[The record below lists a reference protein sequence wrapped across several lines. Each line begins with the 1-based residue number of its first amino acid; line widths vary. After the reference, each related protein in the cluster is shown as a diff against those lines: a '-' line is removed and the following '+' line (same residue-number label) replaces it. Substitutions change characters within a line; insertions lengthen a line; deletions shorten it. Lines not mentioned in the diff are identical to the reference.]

1 MSDSKVFHSITDL
14 GEELPGLTRRI
25 EAGLAEKPTG
35 IVGFD
40 GFIDTFIR
48 LEKPSTMAELGP
60 KIAAAS
66 GIAASYPAQHLGDK
80 FGGNGPLFASA
91 MHGIHSGAINL
102 TYIGAMGRDGILP
115 IYRDALESKTTK
127 LYSLADPAHSDCL
140 EFDDGK
146 VMLSDLRSCAEITWE
161 RLLEC
166 VGEET
171 LDQLLSESQFIGA
184 VNWGKLLNV
193 GEIWGNL
200 AARFERLGVPPKTI
214 PFFMDLAEFE
224 QRPRGDIDQLLQLL
238 PAITAQCHTLLSFN
252 LKEAWQMADVFGG
265 EFSGKREP
273 ESVAE
278 LATFLKAKID
288 VDRIIIH
295 PNNGAACASDQGTVY
310 LPGPTC
316 QKPLISTGAGDAFGA
331 GCLSGALLGLSD
343 VGILLC
349 GVCASGH
356 FVRSGES
363 PAFKQIVKLIEMWR
377 EGSLP
382 ERL

>member
-1 MSDSKVFHSITDL
+1 MSDLKVFHTINDL
-14 GEELPGLTRRI
+14 GEELSGLIRQI
-25 EAGLAEKPTG
+25 GAGLAERPNG

-66 GIAASYPAQHLGDK
+66 GIAASYPVQHLGDK

-91 MHGIHSGAINL
+91 MHGIHNGQIDL

-166 VGEET
+166 VGEAT
-171 LDQLLSESQFIGA
+171 LDQLLSKSQFIGA
-184 VNWGKLLNV
+184 VNWGKLLN
-193 GEIWGNL
+193 
-200 AARFERLGVPPKTI
+200 AARLERLGVPPKTI

-224 QRPRGDIDQLLQLL
+224 QRPREDIDQLLRLL

-265 EFSGKREP
+265 EFSGKRDP

-278 LATFLKAKID
+278 LANYLKAKID
-288 VDRIIIH
+288 VDRIVIH
-295 PNNGAACASDQGTVY
+295 PNDGAACASEQGTVY

-343 VGILLC
+343 AGILLC

-363 PAFKQIVKLIEMWR
+363 PAFKQIVQLIEMWC